1 VADLI
6 SGSPPT
12 QTIDVRE
19 QPHED
24 ALQHVERAFGTGL
37 VRSTA
42 AYGVYGATEGFRTER
57 GTWVRIERRER
68 WWINSAGW
76 GGLEAASTLQ
86 GVRKPQWHQSVTWTD
101 KARDVVWRAD
111 ELELV
116 SSPSVEVAGGF
127 AAATALPDSW
137 WADLRGSLA
146 ALAGNATDRVG
157 MSQAHLSK
165 RITQVF
171 DKPIDTTVDEWTTAH
186 TDLHWNNVTT
196 DGYLLDWED
205 WGAAPRGLDAATLW
219 QASLPNPKLA
229 ERVQREFAA
238 DLQTRSGRL
247 AQLLQCANAIRI
259 AARTGASTPLSEA
272 ANAAAKRILAELG

>member
-1 VADLI
+1 MSQL
-6 SGSPPT
+6 SSTGPT

-24 ALQHVERAFGTGL
+24 VFQHVERAFDTGL
-37 VRSTA
+37 DRSSV
-42 AYGVYGATEGFRTER
+42 AYGMYGATEGFRTKR

-76 GGLEAASTLQ
+76 VGLEAASTLQ

-101 KARDVVWRAD
+101 QARDVVWRAD

-116 SSPSVEVAGGF
+116 SSPSVELAGGL
-127 AAATALPDSW
+127 AAAAALPDSW
-137 WADLRGSLA
+137 WAGLRDSLT
-146 ALAGNATDRVG
+146 ALGGNATDRVG
-157 MSQAHLSK
+157 MSQTHLSK

-171 DKPIDTTVDEWTTAH
+171 DQPIDTTVDEWITAH
-186 TDLHWNNVTT
+186 ADLHWNNVTI

-205 WGAAPRGLDAATLW
+205 WGVAPRGLDAATLW

-229 ERVQREFAA
+229 ARVQHEFAA

-259 AARTGASTPLSEA
+259 AARSGTSTPLSEA
-272 ANAAAKRILAELG
+272 ANAAAKGLLAELR